1 MDEKPCKKIDIYV
14 NGTYT
19 CSTMQSRT
27 IKEAIDRF
35 KAYPKWMGLRNDG
48 SIGICSFD
56 TKGTI
61 CNSITAWW
69 SSNQ

>member
-1 MDEKPCKKIDIYV
+1 MSDKPCKKIDIYV
-14 NGTYT
+14 NGVFT

-27 IKEAIDRF
+27 INEAIDRF
-35 KAYPKWMGLRNDG
+35 KANPKWMGLRNDG
-48 SIGICSFD
+48 SIGVCIFD
-56 TKGTI
+56 PNACI